1 MRFKIKYLIFFLIII
16 SLTSCT
22 TFREIK
28 APNIITGTF
37 KAHFKDT
44 AFDGFF
50 SISKYRSRIDIVNT
64 LGFSV
69 YGIFVNNQK
78 VILKDYNTNK
88 IYKDIIINGEN
99 LSSYKKL
106 IVYLTHN
113 FSTLCRSNKS
123 TDVVILRCKSINSK
137 EMPVSLILISNQNR
151 FRIDITNVK

>member
-1 MRFKIKYLIFFLIII
+1 M
-16 SLTSCT
+16 
-22 TFREIK
+22 
-28 APNIITGTF
+28 
-37 KAHFKDT
+37 
-44 AFDGFF
+44 
-50 SISKYRSRIDIVNT
+50 
-64 LGFSV
+64 
-69 YGIFVNNQK
+69 NNQK

>member
-16 SLTSCT
+16 NLTSCT
-22 TFREIK
+22 TFKAIK
-28 APNIITGTF
+28 APSTITGTF

-44 AFDGFF
+44 AFEGFF
-50 SISKYRSRIDIVNT
+50 SISKDRSRIDIVNT

-69 YGIFVNNQK
+69 YGIYVNKEK

-88 IYKDIIINGEN
+88 IYKNIIINGEN

-113 FSTLCRSNKS
+113 FSTLCQNNESAN
-123 TDVVILRCKSINSK
+123 VVILRCKNINDIK
-137 EMPVSLILISNQNR
+137 IPVSLILISKQNR